1 MGDKVHKSLRID
13 VDLAERVSALRADGE
28 TETATYLRAIEEGV
42 TALEG
47 GIESG
52 NDQEAEGDRKGP
64 QSASQQAIDALT
76 RTIDLL
82 AEQLEAKDEQ
92 IRTLSALTNQAQQLH
107 AMGDHKA
114 LEDRRAGFFSRLF
127 G

>member
-1 MGDKVHKSLRID
+1 M
-13 VDLAERVSALRADGE
+13 
-28 TETATYLRAIEEGV
+28 
-42 TALEG
+42 
-47 GIESG
+47 
-52 NDQEAEGDRKGP
+52 
-64 QSASQQAIDALT
+64 

-107 AMGDHKA
+107 AMGEHKA

>member
-13 VDLAERVSALRADGE
+13 ADLAERVSALRADGE
-28 TETATYLRAIEEGV
+28 TETAAYLRAIEAGV
-42 TALEG
+42 TAL
-47 GIESG
+47 ESG

-107 AMGDHKA
+107 AMGEHKA
-114 LEDRRAGFFSRLF
+114 LEDRRAGFLSRLF